1 MVDAQALIFEQ
12 NEARIS
18 ASRTEL
24 EATQAAAWENF
35 QTALDTKNAALVAA
49 IEAQYAAWTVNIE
62 ARNDTMAS
70 AAAAARQAIADAK
83 ATMVKALDSSE
94 KEIRWAITSIYNYD
108 YQDAL
113 NRGLDDARAAM
124 DVICDARID
133 ALEAQVVAVEDA
145 WAAGSSSNTAS
156 VVANTD
162 AEQ

>member
-1 MVDAQALIFEQ
+1 M
-12 NEARIS
+12 
-18 ASRTEL
+18 
-24 EATQAAAWENF
+24 
-35 QTALDTKNAALVAA
+35 VAA

-133 ALEAQVVAVEDA
+133 ALEA
-145 WAAGSSSNTAS
+145 
-156 VVANTD
+156 
-162 AEQ
+162 